1 MIHHHII
8 MVGRKLSTCVPNNE
22 AIDMAVKGF
31 IFHSERMYIFR
42 RLRFGFFFYY
52 ERVVFFCG
60 LENYCYRR
68 KQLLLLSLTF
78 QTLLSVQTSQS
89 FLFWFFFYCNLPL
102 YYFGSYFKIDTKD
115 VIDYRLLC
123 MMLLISILMLSYWRC
138 FAWENGIEGFITE
151 YLTPN
156 KDTISQHK
164 RNCVQH
170 LSNVN

>member
-31 IFHSERMYIFR
+31 IFHSEQMYIFR

-89 FLFWFFFYCNLPL
+89 FLFWFFFLLQFTALLPRFIL
-102 YYFGSYFKIDTKD
+102 QNWYKRCYWLPSIMYD
-115 VIDYRLLC
+115 VAYKHSHAFVLKMFRLREW
-123 MMLLISILMLSYWRC
+123 YWRIYYWI
-138 FAWENGIEGFITE
+138 FNT
-151 YLTPN
+151 
-156 KDTISQHK
+156 
-164 RNCVQH
+164 
-170 LSNVN
+170 